1 MNCKIY
7 FHSFETIAFGIV
19 ILSLQMIS
27 STTRLMAEPDESIV
41 TKVEIYDGDSNA
53 KLDVLCKLYIENL
66 NLLLEKAPG
75 SNSQLILFI
84 DDLPMVGV
92 NPISIDTSKSTVL
105 FMLCRDTSSIRS
117 WSQFFKFAKGFQKD
131 VKLTVGYYNSFTI
144 DTKAGYTKF
153 IIVRKLQF
161 YISLS
166 LVLLLV
172 VILIILGKRSN
183 IIRDT
188 STNENKPYSL
198 ARTQLAFWMILITFS
213 FVFIWAVTGSLPI
226 VTGTILTLLGISI
239 ATTAGAKV
247 IDFSQAGFDR
257 FQNKP
262 SRGFFLD
269 LLSDEKGVN
278 IHRFQLVVWTI
289 LLGFFFVRNVV
300 INLDMPQF
308 DDNLLILMGISN
320 GTYVGLKVQENSK
333 KEIATD
339 KQTSS

>member
-1 MNCKIY
+1 M
-7 FHSFETIAFGIV
+7 
-19 ILSLQMIS
+19 LSLPS
-27 STTRLMAEPDESIV
+27 LLLADTTESIV
-41 TKVEIYDGDSNA
+41 TKVEIYDGDNNA
-53 KLDVLCKLYIENL
+53 KLDAFCKLYIENL

-75 SNSQLILFI
+75 RNSQLILFI

-92 NPISIDTSKSTVL
+92 NPISTDTSKGTVL
-105 FMLCRDTSSIRS
+105 FMLCRDTSSIKS

-131 VKLTVGYYNSFTI
+131 VRLTIGYYNAFTI

-153 IIVRKLQF
+153 IIVRKSQF

-188 STNENKPYSL
+188 STNDKKPYSL
-198 ARTQLAFWMILITFS
+198 SRTQLAFWMILIIFS
-213 FVFIWAVTGSLPI
+213 FVFIWALTGSLPT

-239 ATTAGAKV
+239 ATTTGAKI

-257 FQNKP
+257 FQNLP

-320 GTYVGLKVQENSK
+320 GTYVGLKVQENTK
-333 KEIATD
+333 KENVTV
-339 KQTSS
+339 K